1 MPAETN
7 GAGVTGIRVGCYAGS
22 RAAEEPR
29 WVEIDGV
36 RRSVREVES
45 RWREP
50 DRYGWRVVLEDGS
63 RLIVYYEDECWLVR
77 TLPQP
82 GS

>member
-7 GAGVTGIRVGCYAGS
+7 GAPVTRVRVGCYAGS
-22 RAAEEPR
+22 RANEEPR

-36 RRSVREVES
+36 RCPLREVES

-50 DRYGWRVVLEDGS
+50 DRDGWRVVLEDGK
-63 RLIVYYEDECWLVR
+63 RLIVYYVR
-77 TLPQP
+77 NTDVWTLEKT
-82 GS
+82 